1 MPNDIQN
8 LRTASIPARY
18 LSNPDHWRRLGNG
31 VLSWSV
37 FKIYEAT
44 VWINSPDAYFNA
56 DQHFALQLDYLRNI
70 AGNQLAASSM
80 AEMIRLYP
88 ESALHFSA
96 WQKHLDTIARDM
108 QRGDT
113 LTIEFH
119 PTPDIGARF
128 FLNDAFLAE
137 VADVGFADAFAAIWL
152 DPRTKA
158 PDLRAKLLAL

>member
-1 MPNDIQN
+1 MHND
-8 LRTASIPARY
+8 LPDSRAAPIPASY
-18 LSNPDHWRRLGNG
+18 LQHPYHWQKLGNG

-44 VWINSPDAYFNA
+44 MWIKSANTGFNSKH
-56 DQHFALQLDYLRNI
+56 HFALQLGYLRNI
-70 AGNQLAASSM
+70 ERNQLAASSM
-80 AEMIRLYP
+80 AEMIRLHP
-88 ESALHFSA
+88 DEAGHFSA
-96 WQKHLDTIARDM
+96 WQQHLDTIARDM

-119 PTPDIGARF
+119 PTADIGARF
-128 FLNDAFLAE
+128 FLNDDFLAE
-137 VADVGFADAFAAIWL
+137 VADSGFADAFAAVWL